1 MNLQKRIFRL
11 NMVMLIISMLAILG
25 VSIYVA
31 NSIYQNRANMQST
44 SQRTATSQSSIEQF
58 TGTDFASLA
67 SQLAMNGAQLHV
79 EEAGQVLYSNIEED
93 IEDLAGV
100 TVSKTAH
107 VSYVDGEVVISRLLV
122 QEGKY
127 YQLYALFEDSD
138 SQSGF
143 SEFQSFLSQ
152 LLLVGGIGMVLV
164 TLVNFLFTR
173 RMLAVIL
180 RPLNQLHAA
189 VERISRGN
197 YQEPID
203 YQGDREFEALTKGFN
218 NMQESLAIAE
228 QQTTLYEKNRTQMVA
243 DISHD
248 LRTPL
253 TSIKGY
259 AKGVLD
265 GVANT
270 DEMRERYL
278 QTIYQKSLAMEQL
291 LEKLLLFSNLDT
303 DQMPFDFQI
312 VDLQEILITYL
323 TEKQVEFTDGQVQF
337 IVDLVP
343 QTPVKVDI
351 VQFKRVLDNL
361 LENARKY
368 AKVDNLV
375 ITLTSRVKGEKLELL
390 FADNGRGV
398 SEQAKDRL
406 FEAFYREDQARQGAD
421 GHGLGLAIVKDII
434 ERLGGSIRVDNC
446 DGLVFTI
453 LLPLEKEND

>member
-100 TVSKTAH
+100 TVSKTAQ

-278 QTIYQKSLAMEQL
+278 QT
-291 LEKLLLFSNLDT
+291 
-303 DQMPFDFQI
+303 
-312 VDLQEILITYL
+312 
-323 TEKQVEFTDGQVQF
+323 
-337 IVDLVP
+337 
-343 QTPVKVDI
+343 
-351 VQFKRVLDNL
+351 
-361 LENARKY
+361 
-368 AKVDNLV
+368 
-375 ITLTSRVKGEKLELL
+375 
-390 FADNGRGV
+390 
-398 SEQAKDRL
+398 
-406 FEAFYREDQARQGAD
+406 
-421 GHGLGLAIVKDII
+421 
-434 ERLGGSIRVDNC
+434 
-446 DGLVFTI
+446 
-453 LLPLEKEND
+453 